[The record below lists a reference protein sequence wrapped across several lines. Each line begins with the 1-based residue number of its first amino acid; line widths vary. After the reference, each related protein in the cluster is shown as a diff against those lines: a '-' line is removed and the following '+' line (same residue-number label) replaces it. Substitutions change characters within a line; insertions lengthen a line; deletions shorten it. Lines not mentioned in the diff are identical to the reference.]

1 MSTTIKLVSLSAA
14 AMLGLG
20 LLSGC
25 TDQQARDMAQDAM
38 MKAEAAQACCDR
50 NAEKIDRM
58 YQRVM
63 SK

>member
-1 MSTTIKLVSLSAA
+1 
-14 AMLGLG
+14 MLGLG

>member
-1 MSTTIKLVSLSAA
+1 MSTTVKLVSLSAA
-14 AMLGLG
+14 AMMSLG
-20 LLSGC
+20 LLGGC
-25 TDQQARDMAQDAM
+25 TDQQARDMAQDALT
-38 MKAEAAQACCDR
+38 KAEAAQACCDR